1 MRRSARPHGT
11 LDPDLTRR
19 DEAPYWAAALVLA
32 IRAGDAGRA
41 GRAQRELKR
50 LGVWLTTA
58 AAAPAT
64 GRGARR

>member
-1 MRRSARPHGT
+1 MRRRARPREV

-32 IRAGDAGRA
+32 IRSGDADRA
-41 GRAQRELKR
+41 GRAQRELRR
-50 LGVWLTTA
+50 LGLPLTTA
-58 AAAPAT
+58 AAPAC